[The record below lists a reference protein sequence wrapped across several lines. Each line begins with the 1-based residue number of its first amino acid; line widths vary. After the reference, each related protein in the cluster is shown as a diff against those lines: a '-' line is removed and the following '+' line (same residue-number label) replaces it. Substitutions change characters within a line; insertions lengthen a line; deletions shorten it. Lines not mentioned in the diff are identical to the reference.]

1 MKFRFRNYVRQGWT
15 VVEVPRQ
22 NLYDYNQHTQEE
34 FGNRKHYQEICEWC
48 AKNFSAGTWVATI
61 HAFSGTDKPGTKRFA
76 FKHPKH
82 ATLFTIK
89 WL

>member
-1 MKFRFRNYVRQGWT
+1 MRQGWT
-15 VVEVPRQ
+15 VVKVPRK
-22 NLYDYNQHTQEE
+22 NLHGLGTATTEKIGNQ
-34 FGNRKHYQEICEWC
+34 KHYREICDWC
-48 AKNFSAGTWVATI
+48 GKNFGDGTWVATI
-61 HAFSGTDKPGTKRFA
+61 HAFNGEDKPGTKRFA